1 MFFLTLDFMKMHFF
15 YSKNCQIFSTKYFIF
30 LMSILSKLISVKD
43 VANLILFGE
52 FLKTVSQTAFDIKI
66 YSWNVQRG
74 KFERNF

>member
-1 MFFLTLDFMKMHFF
+1 
-15 YSKNCQIFSTKYFIF
+15 
-30 LMSILSKLISVKD
+30 MSILSKLISVKD

-74 KFERNF
+74 KIERNF